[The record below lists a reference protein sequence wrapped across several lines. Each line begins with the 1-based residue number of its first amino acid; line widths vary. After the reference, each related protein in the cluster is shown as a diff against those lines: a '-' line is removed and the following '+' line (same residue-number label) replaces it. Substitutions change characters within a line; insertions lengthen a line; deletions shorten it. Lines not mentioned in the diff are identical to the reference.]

1 MKLDI
6 TKFRPC
12 SDGLEYYNTFP
23 DFETFWK
30 SCSRSDWLL
39 WLSAKLNIDKHLLV
53 LAKGKCAETVIH
65 LMRDERSKN
74 AVQAAI
80 SFGNGLTSEDELRT
94 AAAAAYAAYAD
105 AVDAAAAADAAAA
118 VDDAHAAYAADAAA
132 AAAAYAAAAAALR
145 TAADAAY
152 DAYADAVDA
161 AAAADAAAADADA
174 HAAYA
179 AYDAAAAAAYAA
191 YADAYDAAADA
202 AAAASDDADARNKN
216 KQKTADICRLIL
228 TEAVFTK
235 VKKLQ

>member
-12 SDGLEYYNTFP
+12 SDGLEYYNSFP

-53 LAKGKCAETVIH
+53 LAKGKCAETVIN
-65 LMRDERSKN
+65 LMRDERSKT

-94 AAAAAYAAYAD
+94 AADAAYAAYAAADDDAYAAAYAAYA
-105 AVDAAAAADAAAA
+105 
-118 VDDAHAAYAADAAA
+118 AAYAAY
-132 AAAAYAAAAAALR
+132 AAAAYAA
-145 TAADAAY
+145 Y
-152 DAYADAVDA
+152 
-161 AAAADAAAADADA
+161 AAADADA

-179 AYDAAAAAAYAA
+179 ASDAAVAAAANAAADAAAVYAA
-191 YADAYDAAADA
+191 NDAASDDAANDAAADA
-202 AAAASDDADARNKN
+202 AAAASDDASDARNKN